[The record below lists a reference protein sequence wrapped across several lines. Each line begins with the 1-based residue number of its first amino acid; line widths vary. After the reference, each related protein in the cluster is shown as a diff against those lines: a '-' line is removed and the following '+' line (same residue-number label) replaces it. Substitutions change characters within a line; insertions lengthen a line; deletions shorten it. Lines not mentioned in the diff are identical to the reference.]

1 MMENKKHQTWIF
13 PRNWEI
19 MLMELAKIEVFQNVC
34 ISKRRN
40 FNEALVKWACGW
52 RFFRPLNL
60 KLLLDLIIFLLG
72 SVNLFW
78 HSEPRG
84 GGETC
89 LLKIII
95 MENQKWVLIT
105 ELWEKIS
112 QQAAGFHLGIQRL
125 RNVWE
130 SGRTLS
136 WLDWHPPTPVDVFEM
151 HILPSFGN
159 QSFENLFSWNAMS

>member
-1 MMENKKHQTWIF
+1 MNFHKKMGDNANRTG
-13 PRNWEI
+13 
-19 MLMELAKIEVFQNVC
+19 QNRGVSKSTC

-40 FNEALVKWACGW
+40 FNEGALVKWACGW
-52 RFFRPLNL
+52 RFFRPPNL
-60 KLLLDLIIFLLG
+60 KILLDLIIFLLG
-72 SVNLFW
+72 SLNLFW

-105 ELWEKIS
+105 ELWETR
-112 QQAAGFHLGIQRL
+112 QPAAGFDLAMQRQ

-151 HILPSFGN
+151 HILSSFRN
-159 QSFENLFSWNAMS
+159 QSFGSLFSWNAVS